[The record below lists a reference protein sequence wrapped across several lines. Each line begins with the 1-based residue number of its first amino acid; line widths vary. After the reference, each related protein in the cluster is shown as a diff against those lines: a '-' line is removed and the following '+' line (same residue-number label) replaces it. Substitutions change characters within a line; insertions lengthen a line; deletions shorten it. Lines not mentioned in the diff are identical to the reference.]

1 MISMLSSSIKFTSW
15 ISTISIWFPF
25 AKKGKGCFSVYIIT
39 EQFIN
44 NHKKC
49 RILVW
54 SSFDFLILHPQ
65 HGGFCFLWWQHCL
78 CNNIWSSIVSFT
90 TFLAEN
96 SISLFSNKTS
106 RIIYCIYVACSS
118 PSITSFDITLLLKHI
133 AGKV

>member
-1 MISMLSSSIKFTSW
+1 MISMLSSSIK
-15 ISTISIWFPF
+15 STISIWFLF

-44 NHKKC
+44 KHKKC

-96 SISLFSNKTS
+96 SISLFSNKAS
-106 RIIYCIYVACSS
+106 RIIYCIYVYILACSS
-118 PSITSFDITLLLKHI
+118 PSITSFGITLLLKHI
-133 AGKV
+133 ACKV